1 MGART
6 QCGTLTTSNFMTVM
20 VTMLFPTTLWASV
33 GCDKSV
39 PLPPASSA
47 EQQAF
52 AASFLAL
59 LNGDNLVTMKA
70 ALNSYLAGTCF
81 VRNLMF
87 TSAAF
92 QPLQPNPLC

>member
-1 MGART
+1 
-6 QCGTLTTSNFMTVM
+6 
-20 VTMLFPTTLWASV
+20 
-33 GCDKSV
+33 
-39 PLPPASSA
+39 
-47 EQQAF
+47 
-52 AASFLAL
+52 
-59 LNGDNLVTMKA
+59 VTMKA